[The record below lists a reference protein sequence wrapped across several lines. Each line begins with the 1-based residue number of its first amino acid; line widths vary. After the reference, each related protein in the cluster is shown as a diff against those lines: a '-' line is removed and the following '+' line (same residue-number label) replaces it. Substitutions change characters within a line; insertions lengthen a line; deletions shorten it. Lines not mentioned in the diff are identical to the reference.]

1 MPRSNLDMIYKL
13 QYALNA
19 HNMRI
24 ILSRSQFFSE
34 QQNRPV
40 TIYKISQSRLT
51 ETKSQHIELFSTA
64 SQIQVVLFLRNL
76 WYAYNGNPIPP
87 TNKIKGAEDFEAKW
101 EGFEITQLQECIDF
115 AKSLTKVPP
124 T

>member
-1 MPRSNLDMIYKL
+1 MPRSNLDMMYKL
-13 QYALNA
+13 QFALNA
-19 HNMRI
+19 RNMRI

-40 TIYKISQSRLT
+40 TIYKVSQSRMT
-51 ETKSQHIELFSTA
+51 DVKVQHVEIFSSA

-87 TNKIKGAEDFEAKW
+87 TNKIKGAEDFENKW
-101 EGFEITQLQECIDF
+101 DAFSDIELQNCIDY
-115 AKSLTKVPP
+115 AKSLSKVPP
-124 T
+124 D

>member
-13 QYALNA
+13 QFALNA

-24 ILSRSQFFSE
+24 ILNRSQFYSE

-40 TIYKISQSRLT
+40 TIYKVLQSRIT
-51 ETKSQHIELFSTA
+51 DVKSQHVELFSAA
-64 SQIQVVLFLRNL
+64 SQIQIVLFLRNL

-87 TNKIKGAEDFEAKW
+87 TNQIKGAEDFENKW
-101 EGFEITQLQECIDF
+101 NAFSDIELQQCLDY
-115 AKSLTKVPP
+115 AKSISK
-124 T
+124 